1 MAVSATTGTYGSSEM
16 PNLESSKSGIAWS
29 AIVGGAVAAVSL
41 SLVLVALGTGLG
53 FSAVSPWSNAGASA
67 TAIGVGAGVWFLVVQ
82 WLSSAFGGYMAG
94 RLRTKWAAMH
104 SDEVFFRDTAHG
116 FLAWGLATLLTAW
129 LLASIVG
136 GAASLGANV
145 ASGAAQGASL
155 GAVQTVGSSGMSADA
170 MLDTLFRPTNPTAT
184 PPGQDVRGESS
195 RIMLSGIG
203 GTLDPADRTYLAQVV
218 AARTGLSQ
226 PDAEKRVDEVVT
238 QGKQAA
244 DTARKAAATASLM
257 TALSLMIGAFIAGVA
272 GALGGRNRDQ
282 I

>member
-145 ASGAAQGASL
+145 ASGAAQGASQ